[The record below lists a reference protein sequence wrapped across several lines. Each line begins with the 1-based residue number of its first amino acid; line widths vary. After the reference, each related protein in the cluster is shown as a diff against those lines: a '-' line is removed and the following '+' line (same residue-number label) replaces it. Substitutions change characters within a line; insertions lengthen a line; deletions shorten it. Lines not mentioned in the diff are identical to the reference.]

1 MTCSYGNNHKSFNHF
16 VKTFRFEYAGCGD
29 IPAELF
35 FRGAISLVLTGLN
48 ILCIVVVGVLIL
60 LVKQVTP
67 EKIPQRNAAFWRK
80 DILLNRQYEKSLQE
94 TVEVTGKNMLNI
106 FLSLFCM

>member
-1 MTCSYGNNHKSFNHF
+1 M
-16 VKTFRFEYAGCGD
+16 
-29 IPAELF
+29 
-35 FRGAISLVLTGLN
+35 LTGLN

-94 TVEVTGKNMLNI
+94 TVEVTGKNMLNT
-106 FLSLFCM
+106 FSSFALMLAHPV